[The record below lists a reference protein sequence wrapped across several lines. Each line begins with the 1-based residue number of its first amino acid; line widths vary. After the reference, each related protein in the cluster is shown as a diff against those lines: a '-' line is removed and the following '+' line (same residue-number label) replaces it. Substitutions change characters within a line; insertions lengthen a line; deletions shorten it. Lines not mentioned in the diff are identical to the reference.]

1 MADLLKPSDSDY
13 VNAGESAVV
22 TATLYDT
29 SGATLDKA
37 AVASL
42 SVTLVDESR
51 SIVNSRDGQDILD
64 ANGGTLASDGTVTL
78 ILSTDD
84 TQMVDD
90 ESDLERRY
98 LQFAWTWSDGSNTLT
113 GIHDYYV
120 EIKNFQT
127 SAASGVGWLG

>member
-1 MADLLKPSDSDY
+1 MATLLTPQNADY

-29 SGATLDKA
+29 SGDALNKA
-37 AVASL
+37 AVSTL
-42 SVTLVDESR
+42 TLTLVDDGR
-51 SIVNSRDGQDILD
+51 NVINSRDEQDVLD
-64 ANGGTLASDGTVTL
+64 TNGGTLATDGTVTM
-78 ILSTDD
+78 ILSPSD
-84 TQMVDD
+84 TAMVDG

-113 GIHDYYV
+113 GKEDFFV

-127 SAASGVGWLG
+127 SSASGVGWLG